1 MNNISAES
9 EFYTLYER
17 NVETVYQIAFMH
29 FKNKSDAEDA
39 VQNIFLKVYDT
50 KPVFENERH
59 EKAWFIVAARNH
71 CRDVMRTWWFRRR
84 ADDETELMYSQYET
98 EEEGEIT
105 RVLMNLPAKYRE
117 LLYLYYYKEYSVK
130 EIADMLDMNESTLRT
145 QLSRARDKMKKYLE
159 KEDEDFGQKR
169 YFESV

>member
-1 MNNISAES
+1 MNTETAND

-29 FKNKSDAEDA
+29 FKNRSDAEDA
-39 VQNIFLKVYDT
+39 VQNVFLKVYDL
-50 KPVFENERH
+50 KPVFDNEKH
-59 EKAWFIVAARNH
+59 EKAWFIVTARNH
-71 CRDVMRTWWFRRR
+71 CRDIMRTWWFRRR
-84 ADDETELMYSQYET
+84 SSDETELMYNQFDD

-117 LLYLYYYKEYSVK
+117 ILYLYYYKEYSVK
-130 EIADMLDMNESTLRT
+130 EIADMLNMKESTLRT
-145 QLSRARDKMKKYLE
+145 QLCRARDKMKKYLE

-169 YFESV
+169 YFESI